1 MAVLSVV
8 EAESGEG
15 ERVDARARWGSTAA
29 AVVFGVVTTA
39 VGVAQG
45 APARFLLLD
54 GLLGLTF
61 VVAGALAW
69 RRRPEVPTG
78 PLLTAAALLWF
89 VGSYGPT
96 AIGWLSAL
104 GVAFERYYDLVL
116 VVLVLTFPARPL
128 RGLARAVVLLMALA
142 MVVRTLARLLVYD
155 PPVLNPGC
163 PGCPSNP
170 YAVYVDAALL
180 EAVETGTGFVIVA
193 TSLTAAGMVVARWW
207 AAAAPARRV
216 LAPVSAAG
224 AAAGLAAAYTTANV
238 FLPFVIGRPL
248 LLLEPPWQEV
258 HSWTLYAIRAL
269 IPLGFLLGVLR
280 LRAPQGPAGRLA
292 LAVDPR
298 DRLPERLGDAVR
310 RALGDPSAQL
320 VRVEATSGRWLDEQG
335 RPVASPTPG
344 PTRAVLLL
352 EQDGTASAAVLHD
365 PVLLEDQGLLSSVS
379 AVLRLALENERL
391 TAELRQQ
398 LDEVRASRARIV
410 TAADDARRRIE
421 RDLHDGAQQRLLGVS
436 MSLTEVQRRAAEGG
450 ADGTLLTR
458 LDEVA
463 TELRGAMGD
472 MRELA
477 RGIHPALLTSEGCA
491 AAVRALARRSVVPVH
506 LHIRADGRQ
515 PEHVETAAYYVVAEG
530 LANVMRHARARAAGV
545 CLAQEGDR
553 LVVEVT
559 DDGIGGADPAG
570 AGLRGLSDRVA
581 ALGGTLLVQDL
592 PGGGTRLRAELP
604 CG

>member
-1 MAVLSVV
+1 MGV
-8 EAESGEG
+8 
-15 ERVDARARWGSTAA
+15 RTRWASTTG
-29 AVVFGVVTTA
+29 AVVFGAVTTA
-39 VGVAQG
+39 VGVTQG
-45 APARFLLLD
+45 APVRFLLLD
-54 GLLGLTF
+54 GLLGLAF

-96 AIGWLSAL
+96 GIGWLSAL

-116 VVLVLTFPARPL
+116 VVLVLTFPARAL
-128 RGLARAVVLLMALA
+128 RGRARAVVLAMALA
-142 MVVRTLARLLVYD
+142 MLVRSLARLLVYD
-155 PPVLNPGC
+155 PAVLNPGC

-170 YAVYVDAALL
+170 FAVHVDATLL
-180 EAVETGTGFVIVA
+180 ETVETATGLVVVA
-193 TSLTAAGMVVARWW
+193 TSLVAVVLVVARWR

-224 AAAGLAAAYTTANV
+224 AAAGLAAAYTTADV
-238 FLPFVIGRPL
+238 FLPFVIGRRL

-280 LRAPQGPAGRLA
+280 LRAPQGAAGRLA
-292 LAVDPR
+292 LAVEPR
-298 DRLPERLGDAVR
+298 DAGPERLGDAVR
-310 RALGDPSAQL
+310 RALGDPTAQL
-320 VRVEATSGRWLDEQG
+320 VRVEAESGRWLDEQG
-335 RPVASPTPG
+335 RSVTAPVPN
-344 PTRAVLLL
+344 PTRGVLLL
-352 EQDGTASAAVLHD
+352 ERDGAPGAALLHD
-365 PVLLEDQGLLSSVS
+365 PVLVEDQGLLSSVS
-379 AVLRLALENERL
+379 AVLRLALDNERL
-391 TAELRQQ
+391 AGELREQ
-398 LDEVRASRARIV
+398 LAEVRASRARLV

-421 RDLHDGAQQRLLGVS
+421 RDLHDGAQQRLLWVS
-436 MSLTEVQRRAAEGG
+436 MALTQVRRRAAEGG
-450 ADGTLLTR
+450 ADGTVLTE
-458 LDEVA
+458 LDDVA
-463 TELRGAMGD
+463 SELRGAMSD

-491 AAVRALARRSVVPVH
+491 AAVRALARRSVVPVD
-506 LHIRADGRQ
+506 LRIRAGGRH
-515 PEHVETAAYYVVAEG
+515 PEHVEIAAYYVVAEG
-530 LANVMRHARARAAGV
+530 LANVMRHARATAAGV
-545 CLAQEGDR
+545 CLAREGDR

-559 DDGIGGADPAG
+559 DDGTGGADPTG

-592 PGGGTRLRAELP
+592 PHGGTRLRAELP